1 MNKFACIIFLK
12 IPHINGIIFVLPSD
26 LVPMIILICQT
37 GNFCGSHDRLG
48 HPISGPNH
56 GSPPEPI
63 NLCCFLAKVT
73 QSIVTLL
80 FPLT

>member
-1 MNKFACIIFLK
+1 
-12 IPHINGIIFVLPSD
+12 
-26 LVPMIILICQT
+26 MIILICQT
-37 GNFCGSHDRLG
+37 GSFCGSHDRLG
-48 HPISGPNH
+48 HPITGPNH

-80 FPLT
+80 FSTYLNTWKYNSFEAYEKKNSFKFEMFHSK